1 MTARTLENITM
12 VGQAVIRS
20 PEKSARRHARELR
33 LSRESVRTILKKD
46 LTFHPYKMCIVQQ
59 LKAIKQEVAAIDH
72 KMLDR
77 SHTAFLQRIESCIQ
91 ANGQHLSDI
100 IFHS

>member
-1 MTARTLENITM
+1 MTARTLENIAM
-12 VGQAVIRS
+12 VRQAV